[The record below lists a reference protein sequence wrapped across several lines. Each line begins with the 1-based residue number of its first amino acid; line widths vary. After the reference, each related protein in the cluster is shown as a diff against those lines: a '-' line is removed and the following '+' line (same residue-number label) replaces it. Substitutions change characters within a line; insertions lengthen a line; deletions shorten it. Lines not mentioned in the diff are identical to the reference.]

1 MWQTGRRL
9 AAAHGNLTPAHAD
22 GCAAQCFEGVQRGS
36 IIIPNSE
43 SWPPCCHARLQTGL
57 LARLS
62 SYLDGSWRAVC
73 RLVRFGTLSVC
84 LCSAERVVKVHI
96 SGCVSAGKGSYPWDR
111 GLSSQMHGD
120 TAAEVWK
127 GVNTFLSSR
136 CIHTVRITLNSIIF
150 VISFVRILHSFSSS
164 MQRCSTPFSS

>member
-1 MWQTGRRL
+1 M

-84 LCSAERVVKVHI
+84 LCSAKRVVKVHTYNRLFYI
-96 SGCVSAGKGSYPWDR
+96 SAEKGAYLPIGTFLHRYMSAGGKQGSTRLPP
-111 GLSSQMHGD
+111 H
-120 TAAEVWK
+120 EVY
-127 GVNTFLSSR
+127 LRRYADSISR
-136 CIHTVRITLNSIIF
+136 NCIF
-150 VISFVRILHSFSSS
+150 VGGFLNGLPAI
-164 MQRCSTPFSS
+164 